1 MNLSYER
8 VVNDNKREKSTRVEI
23 NKMEIKIIAFGSIAE
38 LTGKE
43 ITVQA
48 SNVAS
53 LKVTL
58 QELFPELA
66 DRKYAV
72 AVNMKVVQGNLE
84 LKQNDT
90 VALMPPFS
98 GG

>member
-1 MNLSYER
+1 
-8 VVNDNKREKSTRVEI
+8 
-23 NKMEIKIIAFGSIAE
+23 MEIKIIAFGSIAE

-43 ITVQA
+43 ITLQA
-48 SNVAS
+48 IDVAS

-58 QELFPELA
+58 QELFPELS

-72 AVNMKVVQGNLE
+72 AVNMKVVQENLE

-90 VALMPPFS
+90 VALMPPYS

>member
-1 MNLSYER
+1 
-8 VVNDNKREKSTRVEI
+8 
-23 NKMEIKIIAFGSIAE
+23 MEIKIIAFGSIAE
-38 LTGKE
+38 LTGRE

-48 SNVAS
+48 SDVDS
-53 LKVTL
+53 LKVKL
-58 QELFPELA
+58 QELFPELV

-72 AVNMKVVQGNLE
+72 AVNMKVVQENLE

-90 VALMPPFS
+90 VALMPPYS

>member
-1 MNLSYER
+1 
-8 VVNDNKREKSTRVEI
+8 
-23 NKMEIKIIAFGSIAE
+23 MEIKIIAFGSIAE

-48 SNVAS
+48 SDVDS
-53 LKVTL
+53 LKVIL
-58 QELFPELA
+58 QELFPELV

-72 AVNMKVVQGNLE
+72 AVNMKVIQGNLE

-90 VALMPPFS
+90 VALMPPYS

>member
-1 MNLSYER
+1 
-8 VVNDNKREKSTRVEI
+8 
-23 NKMEIKIIAFGSIAE
+23 MEIKIIAFGSIAE

-48 SNVAS
+48 SDVAS

-58 QELFPELA
+58 QEFFPELV

-72 AVNMKVVQGNLE
+72 AVNMKVIQGNLE

-90 VALMPPFS
+90 VALMPPYS

>member
-1 MNLSYER
+1 
-8 VVNDNKREKSTRVEI
+8 
-23 NKMEIKIIAFGSIAE
+23 
-38 LTGKE
+38 
-43 ITVQA
+43 
-48 SNVAS
+48 
-53 LKVTL
+53 VTL

-72 AVNMKVVQGNLE
+72 AVNMKVIQGNLE

-90 VALMPPFS
+90 VALMPPYS

>member
-1 MNLSYER
+1 
-8 VVNDNKREKSTRVEI
+8 
-23 NKMEIKIIAFGSIAE
+23 MEIKIIAFGSIAE

-58 QELFPELA
+58 QELFPELS

-72 AVNMKVVQGNLE
+72 AVNMKVVQENLE

-90 VALMPPFS
+90 VALMPPYS

>member
-1 MNLSYER
+1 
-8 VVNDNKREKSTRVEI
+8 
-23 NKMEIKIIAFGSIAE
+23 MEIKIIAFGSIAE

-48 SNVAS
+48 SDVAS

-58 QELFPELA
+58 QELFLELA

-72 AVNMKVVQGNLE
+72 AVNMKVIQGNLE

-90 VALMPPFS
+90 VALMPPYS

>member
-1 MNLSYER
+1 
-8 VVNDNKREKSTRVEI
+8 
-23 NKMEIKIIAFGSIAE
+23 MEIKIIAFGSIAE

-43 ITVQA
+43 ITMQA
-48 SNVAS
+48 SDVDS
-53 LKVTL
+53 LKVIL
-58 QELFPELA
+58 QELFPELV

-90 VALMPPFS
+90 VALMPPYS

>member
-1 MNLSYER
+1 
-8 VVNDNKREKSTRVEI
+8 
-23 NKMEIKIIAFGSIAE
+23 
-38 LTGKE
+38 
-43 ITVQA
+43 
-48 SNVAS
+48 
-53 LKVTL
+53 L

-72 AVNMKVVQGNLE
+72 AVNMKVVQENLE

-90 VALMPPFS
+90 VALMPPYS

>member
-1 MNLSYER
+1 
-8 VVNDNKREKSTRVEI
+8 
-23 NKMEIKIIAFGSIAE
+23 MEIKIIAFGSIAE

-48 SNVAS
+48 SDVDS
-53 LKVTL
+53 LKVIL
-58 QELFPELA
+58 QELFPEMA

-72 AVNMKVVQGNLE
+72 AVNMKVVQENLE

-90 VALMPPFS
+90 VALMPPYS

>member
-1 MNLSYER
+1 
-8 VVNDNKREKSTRVEI
+8 
-23 NKMEIKIIAFGSIAE
+23 MEIKIIAFGSIAE

-48 SNVAS
+48 SDVAS

-72 AVNMKVVQGNLE
+72 AVNMKVVQENLE

-90 VALMPPFS
+90 VALMPPYS

>member
-1 MNLSYER
+1 
-8 VVNDNKREKSTRVEI
+8 
-23 NKMEIKIIAFGSIAE
+23 MEIKIIAFGSIAE

-48 SNVAS
+48 SDVAS

-58 QELFPELA
+58 QELFPELV

-72 AVNMKVVQGNLE
+72 AVNMKVIQGNLE

-90 VALMPPFS
+90 VALMPPYS

>member
-1 MNLSYER
+1 
-8 VVNDNKREKSTRVEI
+8 
-23 NKMEIKIIAFGSIAE
+23 MEIKIIAFGSIAE

-48 SNVAS
+48 SDIAS
-53 LKVTL
+53 LKETL
-58 QELFPELA
+58 QELFPELV

-72 AVNMKVVQGNLE
+72 AVNMKVVQENLE

-90 VALMPPFS
+90 VALMPPYS

>member
-1 MNLSYER
+1 
-8 VVNDNKREKSTRVEI
+8 
-23 NKMEIKIIAFGSIAE
+23 MEIKIIAFGSISE

-48 SNVAS
+48 SDVYS
-53 LKVTL
+53 LKVIL
-58 QELFPELA
+58 QELFPELV

-72 AVNMKVVQGNLE
+72 AVNMKVIQGNLE

-90 VALMPPFS
+90 VALMPPYS

>member
-1 MNLSYER
+1 
-8 VVNDNKREKSTRVEI
+8 
-23 NKMEIKIIAFGSIAE
+23 MEIKIIAFGSI
-38 LTGKE
+38 
-43 ITVQA
+43 A

-58 QELFPELA
+58 QELFPELV

-90 VALMPPFS
+90 VALMPPYS